1 MKEIIIGLI
10 SGIIGGL
17 GMGGGTILILLLSMF
32 SQVEQHIA
40 QGTNVI
46 FFIPTSI
53 AAIIIFIKNKN
64 IKFKIGIPI
73 LLWGLVGT
81 FFGAKL
87 STNLEVGALRKC
99 FGIFLILIAIY
110 QSYSLYK
117 RYRKEKNRNTSIK

>member
-53 AAIIIFIKNKN
+53 AAIIIFIKNQLLLKN
-64 IKFKIGIPI
+64 FN
-73 LLWGLVGT
+73 
-81 FFGAKL
+81 F
-87 STNLEVGALRKC
+87 
-99 FGIFLILIAIY
+99 
-110 QSYSLYK
+110 
-117 RYRKEKNRNTSIK
+117 SIDFEQK